1 MEFYLA
7 PMEGI
12 TGYIYRQAHDKYFH
26 TVDRYVTP
34 FIAPNQNRCMNSREK
49 QDVLPEHNQNMAVV
63 PQIMANQALVF
74 LKTCQELQEM
84 GYSEVNLNLG
94 CPSGTVVAKKRGAGL
109 LGELKMLERFL
120 EEIFAKS
127 PVEISI
133 KTRIGLE
140 RPEEFQ
146 KLLAVYN
153 QYPVKELIIHPRVQK
168 DYYNKKPNWEVF
180 KEAVRDSRAPLC
192 YNGDLFTE
200 KDYRQLVD
208 TFPGLGKVM
217 LGRGVLVN
225 PNLIGRIRD
234 GRELSKDTLYQFHD
248 QLFREYGEILS
259 GGRNLLFKM
268 KELWFYMC
276 HVFTNPD
283 KYYKR
288 MKKAEKLSVYQSA
301 VEAIFEEQS
310 LKEGYNS

>member
-1 MEFYLA
+1 M
-7 PMEGI
+7 
-12 TGYIYRQAHDKYFH
+12 
-26 TVDRYVTP
+26 
-34 FIAPNQNRCMNSREK
+34 
-49 QDVLPEHNQNMAVV
+49 
-63 PQIMANQALVF
+63 
-74 LKTCQELQEM
+74 
-84 GYSEVNLNLG
+84 
-94 CPSGTVVAKKRGAGL
+94 
-109 LGELKMLERFL
+109 
-120 EEIFAKS
+120 
-127 PVEISI
+127 
-133 KTRIGLE
+133 
-140 RPEEFQ
+140 
-146 KLLAVYN
+146 
-153 QYPVKELIIHPRVQK
+153 
-168 DYYNKKPNWEVF
+168 F

-208 TFPGLGKVM
+208 TFPELGKVM